1 MKAFNRNLNLG
12 LRIPIALLIAS
23 IMTVLAWGGEHPST
37 SDAVTQP
44 VSPQDFALSHDFLD
58 PNLLNYGNVGTD
70 SSGRGRK
77 LTAPKPAPPGQK
89 GVGLDVKTDYDV
101 DVQKFL
107 PTDGFPLYAPSGNG
121 SAQTGAT
128 QKKGPF
134 FFGLSVTKP
143 LN

>member
-1 MKAFNRNLNLG
+1 MKAFGRKANLA
-12 LRIPIALLIAS
+12 LRVPIGFLIAS
-23 IMTVLAWGGEHPST
+23 TMTVLAWGGEPST
-37 SDAVTQP
+37 SDAVAQP
-44 VSPQDFALSHDFLD
+44 VSPQDFALPHDFLD
-58 PNLLNYGNVGTD
+58 PNLLNYGNLGAD
-70 SSGRGRK
+70 SSGRGGT

-89 GVGLDVKTDYDV
+89 GVGFDVKTDYDV

-107 PTDGFPLYAPSGNG
+107 PTDGYPLYAPSGNG
-121 SAQTGAT
+121 NAQAGTA